1 MKKRTLSRCLTL
13 LLAGGVLFTLNPLRA
28 EPRTWTSADGRTLQ
42 AEFAGTAGAGAS
54 AVVKLKM
61 ADGTMIDYPVAK
73 LSEQDRLFVKGN
85 LPTDPAA
92 LAGEIDKLVLNK
104 LKTSYYEL
112 QAELAALPQKADLTV
127 DEKVKR
133 KQEIEREMLMCVPN
147 PLTNDNQFLRRVY
160 LDITGRI
167 PTYDEA
173 ESFLNDRS
181 PTKRAAVIDKL
192 LDSEGFAMRM
202 YNYYSD
208 LLRIREGITMMGNG
222 DLKVDPYMEW
232 IKQSI
237 REDKPYDDM
246 VRELLT
252 AKGKIW
258 EEPAV
263 GYLVSDQGM
272 RLCNLSNTFTIF
284 MGTEITCAQCHDHP
298 FEEVFQMD
306 FYKMA
311 AFMGGTET
319 SARGGGNMMMMS
331 GGADYRAEV
340 DRMNKVLKD
349 AGKLR
354 PNQNEDQNLG
364 QWIGTHRIQV
374 VDSGSNAVKLPHDYK
389 YDDGEPLGSVEPA
402 TYFGDKMDLSKFETP
417 REAFADWVVSPGNP
431 RFTINVVNRFW
442 KIAFGLAQIEPVYNI
457 PGHLDGQAQNYE
469 LLSFLEEMM
478 KDLDYSVK
486 DFFRVLYNT
495 QAYQREAETLT
506 PSLTQV
512 DKGTFHFP
520 GPVLRR
526 MSAEQIW
533 DSLVALTTANP
544 ESVIRKG
551 WDDYKAVM
559 NVDFSTLKTAD
570 DILNWKKTWSEA
582 SKLVKYSGEV
592 VSREDNVGGA
602 QMFRA
607 SELRQPMPPDHFL
620 RMFGQSDKQ
629 LIENQFMTGSSPQVM
644 ALLNG
649 EITNRVLTS
658 PDAYLVKE
666 IAFGKGSKRDNVDK
680 IFLSV
685 LSRYP
690 TSQEK
695 TMAQSGMRA
704 KTDREM
710 SEEQKLQA
718 EAMAI
723 GNVIWA
729 LVNTREFM
737 FIQ

>member
-1 MKKRTLSRCLTL
+1 MKTRFPNRILSSLFC
-13 LLAGGVLFTLNPLRA
+13 GVLILSTASVRA
-28 EPRTWTSADGRTLQ
+28 ESRTWTAADGRTLQ
-42 AEFAGTAGAGAS
+42 AEFSGTSGAGAN
-54 AVVKLKM
+54 AIVKLKL
-61 ADGTMIDYPVAK
+61 ADGSVIDYPISK
-73 LSEQDRLFVKGN
+73 LSEADRLFVKGN

-92 LAGEIDKLVLNK
+92 LAAEIDKLVVAK
-104 LKTSYYEL
+104 MREAYYGL
-112 QAELAALPQKADLTV
+112 RDELAALPQKTDLTP

-133 KQEIEREMLMCVPN
+133 KQEIEREMQMCVPN
-147 PLTNDNQFLRRVY
+147 ELTNDNQFLRRIY
-160 LDITGRI
+160 LDVVGRI

-173 ESFLNDRS
+173 EAFLNDRS
-181 PTKRAAVIDKL
+181 PNRRAVLIDKL
-192 LDSEGFAMRM
+192 LDTEGFAMRM

-232 IKQSI
+232 VKQSI
-237 REDKPYDDM
+237 REDKPFDDM

-298 FEEVFQMD
+298 FEEVYQMD

-311 AFMGGTET
+311 SFMGETET
-319 SARGGGNMMMMS
+319 SARGGNMMMM
-331 GGADYRAEV
+331 GGGGDYRAEI

-354 PNQNEDQNLG
+354 PNENQDRNLG
-364 QWIGTHRIQV
+364 QWIGTHRVQV
-374 VDSGSNAVKLPHDYK
+374 VDSGNNTVKLPHDYK
-389 YDDGEPLGSVEPA
+389 YDDGEPNLAVEPA
-402 TYFGDKMDLSKFETP
+402 TYFGDKMDLSKYETP

-431 RFTINVVNRFW
+431 RFTVNTVNRFW

-469 LLSFLEEMM
+469 LLAFLEQMM

-512 DKGTFHFP
+512 DKGTYHFP
-520 GPVLRR
+520 GPILRR
-526 MSAEQIW
+526 MTAEQIW
-533 DSLVALTTANP
+533 DSLVALTTADP
-544 ESVIRKG
+544 ESVVRKG

-559 NVDFSTLKTAD
+559 NTDFATLRSAD
-570 DILNWKKTWSEA
+570 DIEKWKRDWSQA
-582 SKLVKYSGEV
+582 SKLVKYNGEV

-607 SELRQPMPPDHFL
+607 SELRQPMSPDHFL

-629 LIENQFMTGSSPQVM
+629 LIENQFTTGSSPQVM

-695 TMAQSGMRA
+695 SMAQSGMRA
-704 KTDREM
+704 KTDRDM
-710 SEEQKLQA
+710 NEQQKMAA

>member
-1 MKKRTLSRCLTL
+1 MKISILRHSLAL
-13 LLAGGVLFTLNPLRA
+13 LLGCGLLSVTGSLQA
-28 EPRTWTSADGRTLQ
+28 EARTWTSADGKTLQ
-42 AEFAGTAGAGAS
+42 AEFAGTAGAGAN
-54 AVVKLKM
+54 ATVKLKL
-61 ADGTMIDYPVAK
+61 ADGNVIDYPIAK

-92 LAGEIDKLVLNK
+92 LAAEIDKLVLNK
-104 LKTSYYEL
+104 LKESYYGL
-112 QAELAALPQKADLTV
+112 RDELAALPAKEGLSQK
-127 DEKVKR
+127 EKATR
-133 KQEIEREMLMCVPN
+133 KEEIEKEMQMCVPN
-147 PLTNDNQFLRRVY
+147 ELTSDNQFLRRIY
-160 LDITGRI
+160 LDVVGRI

-173 ESFLNDRS
+173 EEFLNDRS
-181 PTKRAAVIDKL
+181 PSKRAKLIDKL
-192 LDSEGFAMRM
+192 LDSEGYVMRM

-208 LLRIREGITMMGNG
+208 LLRIREGLTLMGDANH
-222 DLKVDPYMEW
+222 KADPYMEY
-232 IKQSI
+232 IKESI
-237 REDKPYDDM
+237 RTDKPFDDL

-252 AKGKIW
+252 AKGKVW

-263 GYLVSDQGM
+263 GYLVTDQGM
-272 RLCNLSNTFTIF
+272 KLCNLSNTFTVF

-319 SARGGGNMMMMS
+319 SARGGGMMMM
-331 GGADYRAEV
+331 GGGDYKAEI
-340 DRMNKVLKD
+340 DRMSKVLFE

-354 PNQNEDQNLG
+354 PNQREDQNLSN
-364 QWIGTHRIQV
+364 WIGTHRTQV
-374 VDSGSNAVKLPHDYK
+374 VDTDTNNVKLPHDYK
-389 YDDGEPLGSVEPA
+389 YDDGEPLGSVSPG
-402 TYFGDKMDLSKFETP
+402 TYFGDKVELSKYSTP

-431 RFTINVVNRFW
+431 RFTINTVNRFW
-442 KIAFGLAQIEPVYNI
+442 KLAFGLAQIEPVYNI

-469 LLSFLEEMM
+469 LLTFLEEMM

-486 DFFRVLYNT
+486 DFFRILYNT
-495 QAYQREAETLT
+495 TAYQREAETLT
-506 PSLTQV
+506 PSLTQI
-512 DKGTFHFP
+512 DKGTYHFP

-544 ESVIRKG
+544 ESVVRKG
-551 WDDYKAVM
+551 AARYKEVMDVDY
-559 NVDFSTLKTAD
+559 SSLKTAD
-570 DILNWKKTWSEA
+570 EIMKWKNDWTKVSRLE
-582 SKLVKYSGEV
+582 KYNGEV
-592 VSREDNVGGA
+592 VSNEDNVGGN

-629 LIENQFMTGSSPQVM
+629 LIENQFTTGSAPQVM

-658 PDAYLVKE
+658 PDAYLIKE
-666 IAFGKGSKRDNVDK
+666 IAYGKGSKRDNIDK

-685 LSRYP
+685 LTRYP
-690 TSQEK
+690 TQQEK
-695 TMAQSGMRA
+695 TTAQSGMRA
-704 KTDREM
+704 KTDRDM
-710 SEEQKLQA
+710 SDQEKLKV
-718 EAMAI
+718 EAQAI

-729 LVNTREFM
+729 LVNTREFL

>member
-1 MKKRTLSRCLTL
+1 
-13 LLAGGVLFTLNPLRA
+13 
-28 EPRTWTSADGRTLQ
+28 
-42 AEFAGTAGAGAS
+42 
-54 AVVKLKM
+54 
-61 ADGTMIDYPVAK
+61 
-73 LSEQDRLFVKGN
+73 
-85 LPTDPAA
+85 
-92 LAGEIDKLVLNK
+92 
-104 LKTSYYEL
+104 
-112 QAELAALPQKADLTV
+112 
-127 DEKVKR
+127 
-133 KQEIEREMLMCVPN
+133 
-147 PLTNDNQFLRRVY
+147 
-160 LDITGRI
+160 
-167 PTYDEA
+167 
-173 ESFLNDRS
+173 
-181 PTKRAAVIDKL
+181 
-192 LDSEGFAMRM
+192 
-202 YNYYSD
+202 
-208 LLRIREGITMMGNG
+208 
-222 DLKVDPYMEW
+222 
-232 IKQSI
+232 
-237 REDKPYDDM
+237 
-246 VRELLT
+246 
-252 AKGKIW
+252 
-258 EEPAV
+258 
-263 GYLVSDQGM
+263 
-272 RLCNLSNTFTIF
+272 
-284 MGTEITCAQCHDHP
+284 
-298 FEEVFQMD
+298 MD

-311 AFMGGTET
+311 AFMGETET
-319 SARGGGNMMMMS
+319 SARGGNAMMMG

-340 DRMNKVLKD
+340 TRMNKVLKD

-364 QWIGTHRIQV
+364 QWIGTHRVQV
-374 VDSGSNAVKLPHDYK
+374 VDTETNAVKLPHDYK
-389 YDDGEPLGSVEPA
+389 YDDGEPLAPVEPA

-417 REAFADWVVSPGNP
+417 RDAFADWVVSPGNP
-431 RFTINVVNRFW
+431 RFTVNAVNRFW

-469 LLSFLEEMM
+469 LLAFLEEMM
-478 KDLDYSVK
+478 KDLDYGVK

-495 QAYQREAETLT
+495 QAYQREAETLS

-512 DKGTFHFP
+512 DKGTYHFP

-544 ESVIRKG
+544 ESVVRKG

-559 NVDFSTLKTAD
+559 NVDFSTLKSAD
-570 DILNWKKTWSEA
+570 QILKWKQDWSQA
-582 SKLVKYSGEV
+582 SKLVKYNGEV
-592 VSREDNVGGA
+592 VSREDNIGGA

-629 LIENQFMTGSSPQVM
+629 LIENQFTTGSSPQVM

-704 KTDREM
+704 KTDRDMNEQ
-710 SEEQKLQA
+710 QKLQA